1 MDFQTVDA
9 DRPTLRVSRCARPK
23 PDGHADEDCIHI
35 GRSALVSIPPRNSS
49 SRSSSPMSKEESP
62 EPRHS
67 WPRHAFS
74 ASAPQNFEDFETIE
88 APIPTPPESSRASS
102 RNAVMECDDL
112 KTEDDVDSLHQY
124 MTVTKTSKGLT
135 DLGPNMLKRKRETT
149 EEAQGRKKKL
159 ARAVKKV
166 IKCLGEDPRREGLMK
181 SPERYSEALLFFTK
195 GYTEDL
201 DDIINDAVFQE
212 DHDDMVIVKD
222 IELFSLCE
230 HHLVPFTG
238 KVYIL

>member
-1 MDFQTVDA
+1 MA
-9 DRPTLRVSRCARPK
+9 NEK
-23 PDGHADEDCIHI
+23 
-35 GRSALVSIPPRNSS
+35 
-49 SRSSSPMSKEESP
+49 SP

-88 APIPTPPESSRASS
+88 APILTPPESSRASS
-102 RNAVMECDDL
+102 RNAASKCDDP
-112 KTEDDVDSLHQY
+112 KSEDDVDSLHQY
-124 MTVTKTSKGLT
+124 TTVTKTSKGIT
-135 DLGPNMLKRKRETT
+135 DLGPNMLKRKMETA

-159 ARAVKKV
+159 ARAVKSV
-166 IKCLGEDPRREGLMK
+166 INCLGEDPSREGLMK

-238 KVYIL
+238 KVYILQ